1 MVPDENLK
9 AWKKHYKQQKLL
21 TVGFKSNEI
30 VKKSQEDDDDEEMKE
45 DKPQSLQEKSKEQ
58 LMNYLFKY
66 ARAFAEKK

>member
-45 DKPQSLQEKSKEQ
+45 DKP
-58 LMNYLFKY
+58 
-66 ARAFAEKK
+66 